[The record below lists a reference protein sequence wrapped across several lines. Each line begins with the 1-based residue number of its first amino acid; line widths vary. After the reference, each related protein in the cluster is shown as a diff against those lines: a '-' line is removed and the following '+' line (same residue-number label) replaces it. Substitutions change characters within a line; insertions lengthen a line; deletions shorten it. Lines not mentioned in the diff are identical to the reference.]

1 MTNKT
6 LCDLATFN
14 NNRKPLYRKQGLQ
27 KFQKQMKKL
36 LVLSIALLFSNLTIS
51 QTNLF
56 EHPEFDEIAKNHK
69 IIAVIPFKTSIEL
82 RPRQMKDITPKE
94 LEKMEQSEG
103 ASIQSAMYS
112 WFLKRKK
119 RGTLSVNIQNTAATN
134 AKLKKAGVSYE
145 NYETFTPAELAKIL
159 DVDSIIMG
167 TFKTNK
173 PMSEGASVALGLLIG
188 FWGTTNAAT
197 INLSVYNA
205 EDGELLVNYN
215 KKVRGSVGTDNDDL
229 INRVMRKA
237 SRRIAYTKN

>member
-1 MTNKT
+1 
-6 LCDLATFN
+6 
-14 NNRKPLYRKQGLQ
+14 
-27 KFQKQMKKL
+27 MKKL
-36 LVLSIALLFSNLTIS
+36 LTLSIALLFSNLTIS

-82 RPRQMKDITPKE
+82 RPKQMKDITLKE
-94 LEKMEQSEG
+94 LEKMERSEG
-103 ASIQSAMYS
+103 ESIQSAMYS

-119 RGTLSVNIQNTAATN
+119 RGTLNVNVQNTATTN

-145 NYETFTPAELAKIL
+145 NHETFTPTELAKIL

-167 TFKTNK
+167 TFETNK

-188 FWGTTNAAT
+188 FWGTTNTAT
-197 INLSVYNA
+197 INLSIYNA

-215 KKVRGSVGTDNDDL
+215 KKVRGSIGSDNDDL
-229 INRVMRKA
+229 INRIMRKA